1 MAEATLTPVAVSIP
15 RAARAG
21 GWVAPAA
28 ALLTVAVLLA
38 PLLAVLRAGAPL
50 VLEDDGYYYAVIARN
65 LARTGRSTFD
75 GTGLTNGYHPL
86 WLLLVTLKTRLL
98 GEGVGPILAAEAACV
113 GVGAAVLL
121 RGAGVRAWAPA
132 AVFTVL
138 WAHYVG
144 AMSMAGMEVSL
155 LAGCAALFI
164 ARLDP
169 RAGSAGPWDGLGLG
183 LAAAACIGARIDAAV
198 FVLPALALCGRTRRA
213 RGLALMVLVAGGAV
227 YAGVNLLLFG
237 AALPISSAVKSL
249 GGLQINERY
258 LHQLVSDAATV
269 GRGGHGRL
277 VLALVGFA
285 LAPLAALRHP
295 RGSTARALGLACGI
309 GGAAFFA
316 KLAFDSSWQVW
327 PWYGFPLIF
336 LLAAALFALGPAAE
350 RLCAPGGE
358 GSRPGRRAMAAFAV
372 LAVATLAAR
381 AGRQAL
387 SPPPSPGFYA
397 VNTAAA
403 SRFATL
409 TGGAPVGMGDRAGS
423 FAWSY
428 PGPVVQLEGLVNDA
442 AWLRLL
448 KTRGDAK
455 AELCRR
461 GVRFMAAYQ
470 PPLGRYDRLVVPVM
484 RPALTQYRAPGVEV
498 RAADELA
505 AVGDPALYASVEDG
519 DDTLHLWRLR
529 CSGALPRGP
538 GATAGNRPR

>member
-1 MAEATLTPVAVSIP
+1 MAEATLTPGAVST
-15 RAARAG
+15 ARTASPG

-28 ALLTVAVLLA
+28 GVLTAAVLLA
-38 PLLAVLRAGAPL
+38 PLLAVLRAHAPL

-75 GTGLTNGYHPL
+75 GAGLTNGYHPL
-86 WLLLVTLKTRLL
+86 WLLLVTLKARLF
-98 GEGVGPILAAEAACV
+98 GDGVGAILLAEAACV
-113 GVGAAVLL
+113 GAGAAVLL
-121 RGAGVRAWAPA
+121 RSAGVRAWAPA
-132 AVFTVL
+132 ALFTVL

-155 LAGCAALFI
+155 LAVCAAVFV
-164 ARLDP
+164 ARLY
-169 RAGSAGPWDGLGLG
+169 AGTGGAGRWDGLGLG
-183 LAAAACIGARIDAAV
+183 VASAACIGARIDSAV
-198 FVLPALALCGRTRRA
+198 FVLPALLLCGRTRRA
-213 RGLALMVLVAGGAV
+213 RGMALAVLAVGGSI
-227 YAGVNLLLFG
+227 YAGVNLAVFG

-249 GGLQINERY
+249 GGLQVNVRY
-258 LHQLVSDAATV
+258 LHQLALDAATL

-285 LAPLAALRHP
+285 VAPLAALLHP
-295 RGSTARALGLACGI
+295 RGSTARTLGLACGI
-309 GGAAFFA
+309 GGALFFC

-336 LLAAALFALGPAAE
+336 LLAAALFALGPAAA
-350 RLCAPGGE
+350 RLCTPRAGE
-358 GSRPGRRAMAAFAV
+358 GAAGRSGPALSVVAA
-372 LAVATLAAR
+372 LAVAVLAAR

-387 SPPPSPGFYA
+387 SPPLSPGFYA

-403 SRFATL
+403 ARFAAI

-423 FAWSY
+423 FAWAY

-448 KTRGDAK
+448 KTRGDAR
-455 AELCRR
+455 AMLCAR
-461 GVRFMAAYQ
+461 GVRYMAAYQ

-484 RPALTQYRAPGVEV
+484 RPALTQYPAPGVEV
-498 RAADELA
+498 HAADELA

-529 CSGALPRGP
+529 CGAAR
-538 GATAGNRPR
+538 